1 MSAGHDHHHH
11 PRSTG
16 KTLFM
21 ALGLTTVFALVEAVA
36 GWLANSLALMGDAGH
51 MITDSFALGIAAV
64 AAWLA
69 NRGAT
74 RTHSFGLGRV
84 EFLAALLNSVIMLV
98 LVAYIVVESVVR
110 LLKPEP
116 VEGHVVTAVAV
127 IGLLINLLVAW
138 ILSRGE
144 KNVNTRGAML
154 HVMGDLLGS
163 VAAIISGLVISLTGW
178 VKIDPIL
185 SIFISL
191 LILYST
197 IRLLREAIHALMDG
211 VPLDLSPEEVQQ
223 AMVAV
228 PGVRGIHDL
237 HLWSLTSSQAAL
249 TAHVVVDDLQQWPSV
264 WEAMR
269 ELLKERFGI
278 DHYTLQVENPD
289 MEPRC
294 DTPHH

>member
-1 MSAGHDHHHH
+1 MGAGHDHPH
-11 PRSTG
+11 PRSSG
-16 KTLFM
+16 KTLFL
-21 ALGLTTVFALVEAVA
+21 ALGLTTLFAVVEAVT
-36 GWLANSLALMGDAGH
+36 GWLANSLALLGDAGH
-51 MITDSFALGIAAV
+51 MITDSFALGIAAA

-84 EFLAALLNSVIMLV
+84 EFLAALLNSAIMLL
-98 LVAYIVVESVVR
+98 LVAYIVVESVLR
-110 LLKPEP
+110 LLSPEP
-116 VEGHVVTAVAV
+116 VQGHMVTAVAIV
-127 IGLLINLLVAW
+127 GLLVNLLVAW

-163 VAAIISGLVISLTGW
+163 VAAIISGIVISITGW
-178 VKIDPIL
+178 MKIDPIL

-211 VPLDLSPEEVQQ
+211 VPLDMSPEAVQK
-223 AMVAV
+223 AMASV
-228 PGVRGIHDL
+228 PGVHGIHDL
-237 HLWSLTSSQAAL
+237 HLWSLTSSQPAL
-249 TAHVVVDDLQQWPSV
+249 MAHVVVDDLNQWPAV
-264 WEAMR
+264 WDRMR
-269 ELLKERFGI
+269 ALLREDFGI
-278 DHYTLQVENPD
+278 DHYTLQVENSP
-289 MEPRC
+289 MASRC

>member
-1 MSAGHDHHHH
+1 MSAGHDHPHS
-11 PRSTG
+11 RSSG
-16 KTLFM
+16 KTLFL
-21 ALGLTTVFALVEAVA
+21 ALGLTTFFALVEAVA

-98 LVAYIVVESVVR
+98 LVAYIVVESVIR
-110 LLKPEP
+110 LLSPEP

-127 IGLLINLLVAW
+127 VGLLINLLVAW

-178 VKIDPIL
+178 MKIDPIL

-211 VPLDLSPEEVQQ
+211 VPMDLSPEEVQK
-223 AMVAV
+223 AMASV

-237 HLWSLTSSQAAL
+237 HLWSLTSSQASL
-249 TAHVVVDDLQQWPSV
+249 TAHVVVDDLKQWPSV
-264 WEAMR
+264 WDAMR
-269 ELLKERFGI
+269 DLLKERFGI

>member
-1 MSAGHDHHHH
+1 MGAGHDHSHAI
-11 PRSTG
+11 RSSG
-16 KTLFM
+16 KTLFL
-21 ALGLTTVFALVEAVA
+21 ALGLTTFFAFIEAVA

-74 RTHSFGLGRV
+74 NKHSFGLGRV

-98 LVAYIVVESVVR
+98 LVGYIVVESVFR
-110 LLKPEP
+110 LLEPEP
-116 VEGHVVTAVAV
+116 VKGHMVISVAIV
-127 IGLLINLLVAW
+127 GLLVNLLVAW

-163 VAAIISGLVISLTGW
+163 VAAIISGVVISLTGW
-178 VKIDPIL
+178 MKIDPIL

-197 IRLLREAIHALMDG
+197 VCLLREAIHALMEG
-211 VPLDLSPEEVQQ
+211 VPLNLSPEEVRL
-223 AMVAV
+223 AMTSV
-228 PGVRGIHDL
+228 PGVKSIHDL
-237 HLWSLTSSQAAL
+237 HLWSLTSSQASL
-249 TAHVVVDDLQQWPSV
+249 TAHVVVDELTQWPAV
-264 WEAMR
+264 WDAIR
-269 ELLKERFGI
+269 TTLKGHFGI
-278 DHYTLQVENPD
+278 DHYTLQVESTE
-289 MEPRC
+289 MESRC

>member
-1 MSAGHDHHHH
+1 MGAGHDHPH
-11 PRSTG
+11 PRSSG
-16 KTLFM
+16 KTLFL
-21 ALGLTTVFALVEAVA
+21 ALGLTTLFAVVEAVT
-36 GWLANSLALMGDAGH
+36 GWLANSLALLGDAGH
-51 MITDSFALGIAAV
+51 MITDSFALGIAAA

-84 EFLAALLNSVIMLV
+84 EFLAALLNSAIMLL
-98 LVAYIVVESVVR
+98 LVAYIVVESVLR
-110 LLKPEP
+110 LLSPEP
-116 VEGHVVTAVAV
+116 VQGHMVTAVAIV
-127 IGLLINLLVAW
+127 GLLVNLLVAW

-163 VAAIISGLVISLTGW
+163 VAAIISGIVISLTGW
-178 VKIDPIL
+178 MKIDPIL

-211 VPLDLSPEEVQQ
+211 VPLDMSPEAVQK
-223 AMVAV
+223 AMASV
-228 PGVRGIHDL
+228 PGVHGIHDL
-237 HLWSLTSSQAAL
+237 HLWSLTSSQPAL
-249 TAHVVVDDLQQWPSV
+249 MAHVVVDDLNQWPAV
-264 WEAMR
+264 WDRMR
-269 ELLKERFGI
+269 ALLREDFGI
-278 DHYTLQVENPD
+278 DHYTLQVENPP
-289 MEPRC
+289 MASRC

>member
-1 MSAGHDHHHH
+1 MSASHDHHHH

-110 LLKPEP
+110 LLSPEP

-223 AMVAV
+223 AMAAV

-237 HLWSLTSSQAAL
+237 HLWSLTSSQASL

-269 ELLKERFGI
+269 DLLRERFGI